1 MAFNNKLDYIPNQ
14 PFSGSSQYMSD
25 LERKKFQT
33 RKWQVLIGTFCLLMV
48 ISNIVIWSQAAVY
61 QSQAILHFSY
71 PSQTEQVFADLPQ
84 RQITIHTRRLKS
96 SSVLTAVSEAL
107 SERQYLNISLQTLV
121 VNLEVEPSLT
131 GRIITLKANGSDP
144 KILKPILET
153 WVEVY
158 LALIDSEKEVSNT
171 EVQESANEQLL
182 LLEQKIVEQK
192 YQVQNFAQSNNITSL
207 ERDENRVLNK
217 VKNLSTSL
225 DLAVAEKAE
234 KSALLSSV
242 EVSISNGETLVRPE
256 DKFAIDETRSKLQ
269 EITAGLD
276 ALSEQYT
283 QAYLERDT
291 VIVARQQ
298 EAIKLQ
304 AFLDEQIKLSQK
316 AYMQEVQRDVQTAS
330 NKVVELQKQLDEQN
344 KLAQTFNQNLEE
356 FKQLDTELKALQ
368 AQAQTIK
375 TQQITQQVSK
385 PFDAKISLLEPPFIP
400 DFAISPNY
408 LLNSF
413 ISLIGSLI
421 IAILA
426 LFLYSFIFKQHVSQG
441 ASSNFVVVPGQ
452 NVNQD
457 LANLNNQQP
466 VQLNQAN
473 PQSLSQ
479 LEAPAVRLL
488 TIVESKSLFAVAN
501 KQAKVLI
508 GLTMCGVEQQE
519 LKVISA
525 RDFQK
530 DYSQMTIKGVALR
543 VLAVPSY
550 LSEILNNLCVT
561 SGNEDIWSNLDPD
574 QDFSLL
580 LVNAAHDANLLLP
593 EQIDLNVL
601 RHTYISFL
609 VNQGIK
615 LNDIERVAGF
625 IAPSELARYRHINNQ
640 KEAVNIENINTQYP
654 VV

>member
-14 PFSGSSQYMSD
+14 PFSGNSQPMLD
-25 LERKKFQT
+25 LEHKKFQT
-33 RKWQVLIGTFCLLMV
+33 RKWQVLIATFCLLMV
-48 ISNIVIWSQAAVY
+48 ITNIIIWSQPAIY

-71 PSQTEQVFADLPQ
+71 ASQTEQEYAELPQ
-84 RQITIHTRRLKS
+84 RQITLHARRLKS
-96 SSVLTAVSEAL
+96 SSVLSAVSAEL
-107 SERQYLNISLQTLV
+107 SQKQYLNISLHSLFD
-121 VNLEVEPSLT
+121 NLEVEPSLT

-144 KILKPILET
+144 KLLKPILDT
-153 WVEVY
+153 WVKVY
-158 LALIDSEKEVSNT
+158 LSLIDSEKEQSNS
-171 EVQESANEQLL
+171 EEQETASEQLS

-192 YQVQNFAQSNNITSL
+192 VQVQSFAQNNNITSL

-225 DLAVAEKAE
+225 DLAVAEQAE
-234 KSALLSSV
+234 KSALLSSI
-242 EVSISNGETLVRPE
+242 EMSIKKGETLVRPE
-256 DKFAIDETRSKLQ
+256 DKSEIDGTRAKLQ
-269 EITAGLD
+269 EIKAGLD
-276 ALSEQYT
+276 ALSQQYT

-304 AFLDEQIKLSQK
+304 TILDEQIKLSQET
-316 AYMQEVQRDVQTAS
+316 YIQEARRDVQTAN
-330 NKVVELQKQLDEQN
+330 NKVIELQNQLDKQN

-368 AQAQTIK
+368 AQVQIIK
-375 TQQITQQVSK
+375 TQQVAQQVSK
-385 PFDAKISLLEPPFIP
+385 PFEAKISLLEPPFVP

-408 LLNSF
+408 LLHSF
-413 ISLIGSLI
+413 ISAIGSLV

-426 LFLYSFIFKQHVSQG
+426 LFLFSFIFKQNIPQG
-441 ASSNFVVVPGQ
+441 TSSNYVVIPGQ

-457 LANLNNQQP
+457 LTNLSNQQP
-466 VQLNQAN
+466 MQLNQAS
-473 PQSLSQ
+473 PQLLSQ

-488 TIVESKSLFAVAN
+488 TSDECKSLFAVAN
-501 KQAKVLI
+501 KQAKLLI
-508 GLTMCGVEQQE
+508 GLTMCGVEPQE

-525 RDFQK
+525 TDFQK
-530 DYSQMTIKGVALR
+530 DYSQIAIKGVASR
-543 VLAVPSY
+543 VLSVPAY
-550 LSEILNNLCVT
+550 LAEILNDLCVM

-574 QDFSLL
+574 RDFSLL
-580 LVNAAHDANLLLP
+580 LVNAAHDANLQLP

-601 RHTYISFL
+601 RHTYITFL
-609 VNQGIK
+609 VVQGIK
-615 LNDIERVAGF
+615 LNDIENLAGF

-654 VV
+654 IV